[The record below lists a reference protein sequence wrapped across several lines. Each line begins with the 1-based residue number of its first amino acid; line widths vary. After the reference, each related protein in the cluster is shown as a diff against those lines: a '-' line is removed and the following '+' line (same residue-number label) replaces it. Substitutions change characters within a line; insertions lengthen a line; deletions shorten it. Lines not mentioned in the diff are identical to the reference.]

1 MADMPAE
8 LALVESFLNSVDV
21 DSGADDLDSVPRY
34 ADWLRA
40 HHQPAAD
47 PQQSDLADARALRD
61 ALRAAARAHH
71 DHASGPAG
79 DLLDALTRRIH
90 LRASFGPAGIGL
102 EGAETGARGVLGAV
116 LAAVVLA
123 ERAGTWR
130 RVKICREDTC
140 QWAFYDPSKNSSKQ
154 WCSMRVC
161 GNRNKTRAY
170 RARQRAD

>member
-8 LALVESFLNSVDV
+8 LALVESFLNSLDTE
-21 DSGADDLDSVPRY
+21 SGADDLDCIARY
-34 ADWLRA
+34 AAWLQA
-40 HHQPAAD
+40 HDQPSAD
-47 PQQSDLADARALRD
+47 LGDRDLADARALRD

-71 DHASGPAG
+71 DGS
-79 DLLDALTRRIH
+79 DQESFDALTRRIP
-90 LRASFGPAGIGL
+90 LRARFGPEGIGL
-102 EGAETGARGVLGAV
+102 ASAEAGARSVLGAV

-123 ERAGTWR
+123 ERDGTWR

-140 QWAFYDPSKNSSKQ
+140 QWAFYDQSKNSSKQ

-161 GNRNKTRAY
+161 GNRNKTRSY

>member
-21 DSGADDLDSVPRY
+21 ESGADDLDSVPRY
-34 ADWLRA
+34 ARWLQA
-40 HHQPAAD
+40 HGQPSAGVAE
-47 PQQSDLADARALRD
+47 SDLADARALRD
-61 ALRAAARAHH
+61 ALRAATHAHH
-71 DHASGPAG
+71 DHVGEPGHSS
-79 DLLDALTRRIH
+79 LDALTRRIP
-90 LRASFGPAGIGL
+90 LRASFGPTGIGL
-102 EGAETGARGVLGAV
+102 AGAETGARGLLGAV

-123 ERAGTWR
+123 DRDGSWR

-140 QWAFYDPSKNSSKQ
+140 QWVFYDQSKNSAKQ

-170 RARQRAD
+170 RARQRG